1 MALSDLLEL
10 ADLVDLVRSWRFFIP
25 TAAGVG
31 VAIWLYTSL
40 GESALG
46 TTAAIVLGLSGLVI
60 GLVWQVKHERL
71 G

>member
-10 ADLVDLVRSWRFFIP
+10 VDLIDLVRSWRFFIP
-25 TAAGVG
+25 TVVGAGA
-31 VAIWLYTSL
+31 AIWLYTSL
-40 GESALG
+40 GGSALG
-46 TTAAIVLGLSGLVI
+46 TTTAIVLGLSGLVI